1 VVGHGVVRS
10 TGELTDMSNVVVVS
24 KKVTA
29 RNRVY
34 FVLTAFPEL

>member
-1 VVGHGVVRS
+1 
-10 TGELTDMSNVVVVS
+10 MSNVVVVL